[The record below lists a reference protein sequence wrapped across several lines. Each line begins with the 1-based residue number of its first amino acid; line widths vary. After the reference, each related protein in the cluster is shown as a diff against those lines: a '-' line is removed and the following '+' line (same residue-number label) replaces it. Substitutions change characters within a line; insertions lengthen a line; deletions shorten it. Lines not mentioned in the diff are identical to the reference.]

1 MSRKNCKIFISFK
14 YAKIMDQSNDFIM
27 EPPSHFDLNHIFEVD
42 FHPNADLLACCL
54 VTGEVKMFKIL
65 S

>member
-1 MSRKNCKIFISFK
+1 
-14 YAKIMDQSNDFIM
+14 MDQSNDFIM